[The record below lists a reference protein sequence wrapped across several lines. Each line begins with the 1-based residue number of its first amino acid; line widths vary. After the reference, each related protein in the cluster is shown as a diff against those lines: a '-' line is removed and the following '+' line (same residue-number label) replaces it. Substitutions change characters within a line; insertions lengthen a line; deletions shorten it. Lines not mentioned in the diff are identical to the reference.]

1 MRRAALLALFTLFA
15 AASAQLRS
23 PLRPPPVVRDTK
35 VLTYVNLSPTV
46 TSDATPLLFSDSPER
61 PTEPGVLYRDTVTG
75 TARVVAYHVNG
86 LGRPAR
92 LMVLTRGVGAGD
104 VRIRTLRRGSATTG
118 PDPVIGQQTLL
129 RYFASRPL
137 PPRSLAPGEIGVL
150 YSTAPLAPNVVTSV
164 MLDFEVSGAT
174 EVTVLIVPATP
185 RPSPSA
191 LLALPALARDAHHQR
206 GTFIGAN
213 RSLDVTLPAGTARVT
228 LGGAPDLPLRGRDAL
243 TGDEQTLLGNFGVL
257 YTVRVRGASGRT
269 LGFSTRGGRYR
280 GLLSVRD
287 GERHATRLVGQRR
300 ALTDPAALPLLWS
313 ARTDTLDVQFVPA
326 NGSNLP
332 AALVFY
338 PVTAAEV
345 RTAPGRSPTLTST
358 AAGLD
363 DAPPS
368 SRPR

>member
-1 MRRAALLALFTLFA
+1 
-15 AASAQLRS
+15 
-23 PLRPPPVVRDTK
+23 
-35 VLTYVNLSPTV
+35 
-46 TSDATPLLFSDSPER
+46 
-61 PTEPGVLYRDTVTG
+61 
-75 TARVVAYHVNG
+75 
-86 LGRPAR
+86 
-92 LMVLTRGVGAGD
+92 
-104 VRIRTLRRGSATTG
+104 
-118 PDPVIGQQTLL
+118 
-129 RYFASRPL
+129 
-137 PPRSLAPGEIGVL
+137 
-150 YSTAPLAPNVVTSV
+150 
-164 MLDFEVSGAT
+164 MLDVEVSGPT
-174 EVTVLIVPATP
+174 EVTVLIVPAAQ
-185 RPSPSA
+185 RSSPSA

-213 RSLDVTLPAGTARVT
+213 RSLSVTLPVGTARVT

-287 GERHATRLVGQRR
+287 GERQAARLVGQRR

-345 RTAPGRSPTLTST
+345 RAAPGR
-358 AAGLD
+358 
-363 DAPPS
+363 
-368 SRPR
+368 